1 MKKLLIRLLAVTLL
15 LTAVALPLTSCTQ
28 TSRLLGMEGDE
39 RAEYF
44 YSLINS
50 KASFA
55 ASGYMEQTMS
65 MKLDIGDVT
74 YEQVTEGGITFVA
87 EKDDFSYLEQVTTTV
102 WTGGEKITSTEDR
115 GYAKGMMFAYY
126 KEGGDVTRL
135 KSPITPEEYNEF
147 QAELNAGEPE
157 VKIGKDYSE
166 RMSCERGE
174 DKTWTAVYEGFT
186 EEGLKPFLAML
197 DGIEYTVMAD
207 HALTDVRLTYT
218 ADADLNMTSR
228 VIEYVFE
235 ENKDA
240 DTRVPEI
247 TIESTYSGWNNT
259 ILEEYDLSRFTEVED
274 LRHMDR
280 FLKALRD
287 RTTAEFGSF
296 TVTTD
301 ASALYDGENE
311 KTRTEQKV
319 TYKNVNDFEFS
330 LSFGEEG
337 YDYKMDYKKGNCK
350 TVIRDEKG
358 KVVHSETTPMTDA
371 EAQGT
376 VVQLMNSESI
386 SGVDLADI
394 KVVDAEEG
402 IYRFELSDAVK
413 TSLNEQYELV
423 YGTKARDF
431 NGSLEVTVKDGK
443 LMSYTYHVYSTLMLE
458 GKILS
463 VNVDMTVTFTD
474 VKEDGSAV

>member
-1 MKKLLIRLLAVTLL
+1 MKKLLIRLMVVAIL

-44 YSLINS
+44 YSLVNS

-74 YEQVTEGGITFVA
+74 YEQVTEGAITFVSE
-87 EKDDFSYLEQVTTTV
+87 EKDFSYLEQVTTTV
-102 WTGGEKITSTEDR
+102 WTGGEKITVREDR
-115 GYAKGMMFAYY
+115 GYAKGMMFSYY
-126 KEGGDVTRL
+126 KEGSDVTRL
-135 KSPITPEEYNEF
+135 KSPITPEEYNDF
-147 QAELNAGEPE
+147 QAELNEGEPE
-157 VKIGKDYSE
+157 IKVGKGFSE

-186 EEGLKPFLAML
+186 EEGMLPFLAMI

-228 VIEYVFE
+228 VIEFVFE
-235 ENKDA
+235 ENKEA
-240 DTRVPEI
+240 ETRTPEI
-247 TIESTYSGWNNT
+247 KIECTYSGWNNT
-259 ILEEYDLSRFTEVED
+259 LLEEYDISRFTEVED
-274 LRHMDR
+274 LRHAER

-337 YDYKMDYKKGNCK
+337 YDYKIDYKKGDCK
-350 TVIRDEKG
+350 TVIRDESG
-358 KVVHSETTPMTDA
+358 KIVHSETTPMTDA

-376 VVQLMNSESI
+376 VHQLMDPESI
-386 SGVDLADI
+386 SGVDLADL
-394 KVVDAEEG
+394 KVVDAEAG
-402 IYRFELSDAVK
+402 VFRFELSEAVK
-413 TSLNEQYELV
+413 TALNEQYEMV
-423 YGTKARDF
+423 YGTTARDF

-443 LMSYTYHVYSTLMLE
+443 LMSYKYHVYTTLMLE

-463 VNVDMTVTFTD
+463 INVDMTVTFTD
-474 VKEDGSAV
+474 VKEEGSVV

>member
-1 MKKLLIRLLAVTLL
+1 
-15 LTAVALPLTSCTQ
+15 
-28 TSRLLGMEGDE
+28 
-39 RAEYF
+39 
-44 YSLINS
+44 
-50 KASFA
+50 
-55 ASGYMEQTMS
+55 
-65 MKLDIGDVT
+65 
-74 YEQVTEGGITFVA
+74 
-87 EKDDFSYLEQVTTTV
+87 
-102 WTGGEKITSTEDR
+102 
-115 GYAKGMMFAYY
+115 
-126 KEGGDVTRL
+126 
-135 KSPITPEEYNEF
+135 
-147 QAELNAGEPE
+147 
-157 VKIGKDYSE
+157 
-166 RMSCERGE
+166 
-174 DKTWTAVYEGFT
+174 
-186 EEGLKPFLAML
+186 
-197 DGIEYTVMAD
+197 
-207 HALTDVRLTYT
+207 
-218 ADADLNMTSR
+218 
-228 VIEYVFE
+228 
-235 ENKDA
+235 
-240 DTRVPEI
+240 
-247 TIESTYSGWNNT
+247 
-259 ILEEYDLSRFTEVED
+259 
-274 LRHMDR
+274 MDR

-413 TSLNEQYELV
+413 TALNEQYELV